1 MKHLFAA
8 VSKLA
13 TVTAVIAALLLPA
26 FPARANVTVHPV
38 AVSAGDMFSIAL
50 MSDGTVMAWGK
61 NASGQLGDGTT
72 TDRTS
77 PVQVQGLANVI
88 AIDAGNDFSLAL
100 KADGTVWGW
109 GYNYFGQLGDNTT
122 TDRHT
127 PVQTQTP
134 LGITTIS
141 AGGYHSMALKA
152 DGTVWTWGRNAYGQI
167 GNGTT
172 SFSRNFPYQVSG
184 LSGIQLISAGGNHS
198 MAFKADVSGSTSNFW
213 IWDFEP
219 YKAYVWGD
227 NTYGQLCDGTTTQ
240 RIGPELLSTMYL
252 SPKLN
257 ISAGANHSLM
267 LGTGVS
273 ACGNNF
279 SGQLGDGTFTNRNAP
294 VPVRLP
300 GWSLG
305 IFIPTTALAPI
316 AISGGG
322 SHSLALMN
330 DDTVWS
336 WGYNAYG
343 QLGLGNTTD
352 ENWPGKIAGLSNVT
366 AIAAGGYHSLALE
379 ADGSVWSWG
388 YNSNGQLGLGSY
400 ANHTTPVQIPGLG
413 IPPASLNHAPGAPTQ
428 VSPRDGY
435 HFGMGEAQTFTIQA
449 TDPDGDAY
457 TGTVIVRDTSRNIV
471 ATFNTSSAASGNN
484 SSGAP
489 PTPLPADSYLWTA
502 KATDVKGAEGAESA
516 EQWVHVDSQAK
527 PQGPGQL
534 MVSFASGA
542 NKAAA
547 HAAAG
552 ATYLRTVYGTNIDVV
567 STNDMAAAMSAYQG
581 RTGVYYAELD
591 DMSVAAGAP
600 NDPDYGQ
607 QWNYHPITD
616 WEANPGSANLEP
628 VIGTSMNGSGIVVAV
643 VDTGVSMGGVDLDS
657 AHVAQGYNAVT
668 GGTSTYDSKGHGTF
682 VAGIIA
688 QTTNNGTGVAGIAPG
703 ATILPIKV
711 FNDQGTSN
719 TDLTASGI
727 RWAADHGA
735 KVINLSVSNVYSKTE
750 CDQVSYAISA
760 GAVVVAGSG
769 NDGRMGVTY
778 PAACPGAIAVGS
790 IGRSGVKSS
799 FSNFGPE
806 LALVAPGENIVQEDY
821 NPQTGLYRDAPRS
834 GTSVSTPH
842 VSGAAALLLQ
852 NGYSASNV
860 RGRLTSTAR
869 DLGTAGRDDMYGNGA
884 LDIAAA
890 LGVNNACAT
899 VGYWMVASDG
909 GIFSFGNA
917 QFHGSTGAT
926 QLNGA
931 VVGMAATPSGGGYW
945 LVGSDGGV
953 FAFGDAGF
961 YGSLGGIR
969 LSSPI
974 VGIAA
979 TSNGGGYWLVGQD
992 GSIYTFGNA
1001 GYHGSMASQNL
1012 NAPIVGMAATPSDG
1026 GYWLV
1031 GADGG
1036 IFAFGNAA
1044 FYGSTGGIGL
1054 QHPIVGMARTPNGAG
1069 YWMVGSGGEI
1079 FAYGNATYYGSTG
1092 NMQINKPIVGM
1103 APTSTGAGY
1112 WLVASD
1118 GGIFSYGN
1126 APFCGSTGAM
1136 TLNRPIVGMAR
1147 RP

>member
-13 TVTAVIAALLLPA
+13 TATAVIAALLLPA
-26 FPARANVTVHPV
+26 LPAQAAVTIHPI
-38 AVSAGDMFSIAL
+38 AISAGDMFSLAL
-50 MSDGTVMAWGK
+50 MSDGTVMAWGN

-72 TDRTS
+72 TERTS
-77 PVQVQGLANVI
+77 PVQVQGLTAVI
-88 AIDAGNDFSLAL
+88 AIDAGWDFALAL

-109 GYNYFGQLGDNTT
+109 GYNYFGQLGDGTT

-127 PVQTQTP
+127 PVQSQTP
-134 LGITTIS
+134 LGITAIS

-167 GNGTT
+167 GDGTT
-172 SFSRNFPYQVSG
+172 SFGRYTPYQVSG
-184 LSGIQLISAGGNHS
+184 LNAIAGISAGGNHS
-198 MAFKADVSGSTSNFW
+198 LAFKPDPTYIGIKVYA
-213 IWDFEP
+213 
-219 YKAYVWGD
+219 WGD
-227 NTYGQLCDGTTTQ
+227 NTYGQIGDATTTE
-240 RIGPELLSTMYL
+240 RH
-252 SPKLN
+252 SPVVVAFN
-257 ISAGANHSLM
+257 RVIYQISAGAGHSLANEA
-267 LGTGVS
+267 GTYETYQYVW
-273 ACGNNF
+273 AWGNDSN
-279 SGQLGDGTFTNRNAP
+279 GQLGDWDWTHSNKTT
-294 VPVRLP
+294 P
-300 GWSLG
+300 GCACSPG
-305 IFIPTTALAPI
+305 DFDSI
-316 AISGGG
+316 AVAAGG
-322 SHSLALMN
+322 SHSLALKG
-330 DDTVWS
+330 DDQTVWA
-336 WGYNAYG
+336 WGSNAYG
-343 QLGLGNTTD
+343 QLGLGTTTD
-352 ENWPGKIAGLSNVT
+352 SNWQKQISGLTNVT

-388 YNSNGQLGLGSY
+388 YNSNGQLGDGTYS
-400 ANHTTPVQIPGLG
+400 NRTTPVQVLGLG

-457 TGTVIVRDTSRNIV
+457 TGTVIVRNWDRSQVV
-471 ATFNTSSAASGNN
+471 ATFNTSSAASGSN

-489 PTPLPADSYLWTA
+489 PTPLPADSYRWTA
-502 KATDVKGAEGAESA
+502 YATDVKGAQGPESA

-542 NKAAA
+542 DKAAA

-581 RTGVYYAELD
+581 RSGVYYAELD
-591 DMSVAAGAP
+591 PTTVPAGIP

-607 QWNYHPITD
+607 QWNYHPVTD
-616 WEANPGSANLEP
+616 WEANYGSANVEP
-628 VIGTSMNGSGIVVAV
+628 VIDTSMNGSGIVVAV
-643 VDTGVSMGGVDLDS
+643 VDTGVSLGGLDLDS
-657 AHVAQGYNAVT
+657 AHVATGYNAIT
-668 GGTSTYDSKGHGTF
+668 GGSATYDSIGHGTF
-682 VAGIIA
+682 VAGVIA
-688 QTTNNGTGVAGIAPG
+688 QSTNNGTRVAGIAPG
-703 ATILPIKV
+703 ATILPVKV
-711 FNDQGTSN
+711 YDAQGASSV
-719 TDLTASGI
+719 DVQASGI

-735 KVINLSVSNVYSKTE
+735 QVINLSFGGPYYTQTE
-750 CDQVSYAISA
+750 CDAITYAISTR
-760 GAVVVAGSG
+760 GAVVVAASG
-769 NDGRMGVTY
+769 NEGKMGVDY

-821 NPQTGLYRDAPRS
+821 NPHTGLYNDTPES
-834 GTSVSTPH
+834 GTSVAAPH

-852 NGYSASNV
+852 QGYAASNV

-869 DLGTAGRDDMYGNGA
+869 DLGTGGRDNQYGSGA

-890 LGVNNACAT
+890 LGVNSACAS

-917 QFHGSTGAT
+917 SYYGSAGAT

-931 VVGMAATPSGGGYW
+931 IVGMAVTPSGLGYW
-945 LVGSDGGV
+945 LVGSDGGI
-953 FAFGDAGF
+953 FAYGNAGF

-974 VGIAA
+974 VGMAA
-979 TSNGGGYWLVGQD
+979 TPNGGGYWLVGQD

-1001 GYHGSMASQNL
+1001 GYYGSMAGQTL
-1012 NAPIVGMAATPSDG
+1012 NAPIVGMASTISGG

-1036 IFAFGNAA
+1036 IFAFGNAS

-1054 QHPIVGMARTPNGAG
+1054 QHPIVGMAANPLGGG

-1079 FAYGNATYYGSTG
+1079 FAYGSAEYRGSTG
-1092 NMQINKPIVGM
+1092 NTQLNKPIVGM
-1103 APTSTGAGY
+1103 APTYNGAGY

-1118 GGIFSYGN
+1118 GGIFAFGN

-1136 TLNRPIVGMAR
+1136 TLNKPIVGMAR